1 MKTINITFEDK
12 EFNELI
18 VVKEKLSWHDFIIDL
33 VKFLKENLK
42 ENETERQ
49 NQKEEELHPT
59 EW

>member
-12 EFNELI
+12 EFKELI
-18 VVKEKLSWHDFIIDL
+18 VMKEKLSWHDFIIDL

-59 EW
+59 E